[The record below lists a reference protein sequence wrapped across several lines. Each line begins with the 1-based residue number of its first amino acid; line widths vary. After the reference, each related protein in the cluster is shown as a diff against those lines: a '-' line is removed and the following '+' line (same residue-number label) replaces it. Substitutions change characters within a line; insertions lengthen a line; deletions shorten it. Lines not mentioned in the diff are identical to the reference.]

1 MSRFTFATAA
11 LAALAFASPA
21 KADLIAHKDLSLDM
35 AVAAAQAAVAA
46 CKAQNQNVSATVVGR
61 AGEVIVQMRGDG
73 AGMHT
78 FENSF
83 KKAWTARSFR
93 SPSGTVEDR
102 FKANPQLPLVYLSN
116 VIPDKGGL
124 PVKVG
129 EDTIGGIGVSGCPGC
144 DEPCTQAGLDKIKDQ
159 LK

>member
-1 MSRFTFATAA
+1 MSKLSFAAAA
-11 LAALAFASPA
+11 LAAFAFAAPA
-21 KADLIAHKDLSLDM
+21 QAELVTHKDLTVDM
-35 AVAAAQAAVAA
+35 AVAAAQAAIAA

-61 AGEVIVQMRGDG
+61 AGEIIASLRGDNSG
-73 AGMHT
+73 LHT

-83 KKAWTARSFR
+83 RKAYTARSFKV
-93 SPSGTVEDR
+93 PSGTVEER
-102 FKANPQLPLVYLSN
+102 LKANANLPIIHLAN
-116 VIPDKGGL
+116 VIADKGGL
-124 PVKVG
+124 PIKVG

>member
-1 MSRFTFATAA
+1 MSKLPFVFAA
-11 LAALAFASPA
+11 LAAAILAAPA
-21 KADLIAHKDLSLDM
+21 QAELITHKDISLDM
-35 AVAAAQAAVAA
+35 AVMAAQAAVAS

-61 AGEVIVQMRGDG
+61 AGEVIVQLRGDG

-93 SPSGTVEDR
+93 SPSGTVEER

-124 PVKVG
+124 PIKVG